1 MGTIDYKII
10 SPKVIAKISCVNF
23 ELDILSDHCTTTV
36 TLILEKLKSKF
47 RNISLNLY
55 NRAD

>member
-10 SPKVIAKISCVNF
+10 PPKVIAKISSVNF
-23 ELDILSDHCTTTV
+23 ELEILSDHCTMTV
-36 TLILEKLKSKF
+36 TLILEQLKSKF